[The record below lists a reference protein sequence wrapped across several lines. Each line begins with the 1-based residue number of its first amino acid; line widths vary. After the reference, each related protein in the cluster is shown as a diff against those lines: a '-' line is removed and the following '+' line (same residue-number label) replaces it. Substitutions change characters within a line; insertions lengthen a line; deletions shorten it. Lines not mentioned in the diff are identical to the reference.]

1 MHCSTVKS
9 RLYGV
14 TDGFIFKLFESVQ
27 MKSLIEMALD
37 KANAW
42 HKKACV
48 LNATL
53 MMSFVL
59 LMSLR
64 RDLSYSNLCKEL
76 VGMLRDRAPDK
87 KIPLKPF
94 TNEAVIK
101 ARQRLGAEPLKLLFE
116 SGAEKI
122 FTTSKFFG
130 FTTYGVD
137 GVQFTMPDTKANE
150 ECYKR
155 PVTSRGGRAAFP
167 KLRLTPLVCTAT
179 HQIRAVEIGQHDADE
194 RQACKQLLKYLG
206 KDDLLYMDSG
216 FAAAWLF
223 REITDRNIQFISR
236 ISLAWKPEIIHRNGP
251 GDYLVELSPVENIPG
266 TKDSN
271 GRYKTRRVK
280 TVVRLIEYRTKKNS
294 LVRLVTS
301 LLDPEK
307 YPARELALSYH
318 LRWETELAYDEIKTH
333 LFTVKH
339 GLLHT
344 NFRSKNPK
352 DVDQEVYGMLAA
364 YNFIRATMNEVAL
377 TYDIEPLEISFVE
390 SLHVIT
396 KALDKME
403 AATPDQVPILYD
415 RMLED
420 LAACR
425 LKRSRRKRCN
435 PRKVKVKM
443 SNYKRKREGDYGE
456 IRDFEEELCLLEC
469 TSLPKEGNN

>member
-1 MHCSTVKS
+1 MHCITVKQS
-9 RLYGV
+9 LSEV
-14 TDGFIFKLFESVQ
+14 TDGFNFKLFESIQ
-27 MKSLIEMALD
+27 MRSLIKSALD

-101 ARQRLGAEPLKLLFE
+101 ARQRLGTEPLKLLFE
-116 SGAEKI
+116 SGAENI
-122 FTTSKFFG
+122 STASKFFG

-150 ECYKR
+150 ERYKR

-179 HQIRAVEIGQHDADE
+179 HQIRAVVIGQHDADE
-194 RQACKQLLKYLG
+194 RQACKQLLKHLG
-206 KDDLLYMDSG
+206 EEDLLYMDSG

-223 REITDRNIQFISR
+223 REMVFRKIQFISR
-236 ISLAWKPEIIHRNGP
+236 IALCWKPKIIAVNGP
-251 GDYLVELSPVENIPG
+251 GDYLIELSPKEKIPG

-271 GRYKTRRVK
+271 GRFKTRKVK
-280 TVVRLIEYRTKKNS
+280 TVVRLIEYSTKKNT

-301 LLDPEK
+301 LLDTEK

-344 NFRSKNPK
+344 NFRSKNPD
-352 DVDQEVYGMLAA
+352 DVEQEIYGMLAA
-364 YNFIRATMNEVAL
+364 YNFIRSTMNEAAL

-403 AATPDQVPILYD
+403 VASPEQVSVLYD
-415 RMLED
+415 QMLED

-425 LKRSRRKRCN
+425 LKRPRRRRWN

-443 SNYKRKREGDYGE
+443 SNYKRKRAGDCGE
-456 IRDFEEELCLLEC
+456 IRDFKEELQLLESS
-469 TSLPKEGNN
+469 SLKTVEPG